1 MGWTKG
7 MVEEEVE
14 EPETI
19 RANEINKIHFP
30 LFLAAR
36 CGPVSRF
43 RSMGCE
49 QE

>member
-1 MGWTKG
+1 